1 VGLRAQAVVHFTFDF
16 ASLPIA
22 RSVFSICPYTVF
34 PLVNDLNQ
42 LATHPTNSPPCSFD
56 LSFFPISFMLFFV
69 FILISLFLPHK
80 PSAPPDFPLSLFP
93 TSRFPFRSTPGSP
106 SSCLPALCISGRS
119 PFFFSLP
126 LTLALYQP
134 LPPWTALSFPSCSFL
149 L

>member
-80 PSAPPDFPLSLFP
+80 PSAPR
-93 TSRFPFRSTPGSP
+93 TSP
-106 SSCLPALCISGRS
+106 SL
-119 PFFFSLP
+119 
-126 LTLALYQP
+126 
-134 LPPWTALSFPSCSFL
+134 SFL
-149 L
+149 LLAFLSVRPRARPPLACLPFV